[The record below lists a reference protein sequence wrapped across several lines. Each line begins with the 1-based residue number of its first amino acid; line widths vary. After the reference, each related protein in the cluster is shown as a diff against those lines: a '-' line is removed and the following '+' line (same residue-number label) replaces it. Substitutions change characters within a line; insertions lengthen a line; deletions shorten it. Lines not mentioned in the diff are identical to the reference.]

1 MMPAQTG
8 QADGDS
14 DLKWE
19 TVSPWM
25 AFFWLTRVRMMTAQL
40 GSLWG
45 GDSIR
50 RRTGIL
56 GGD

>member
-1 MMPAQTG
+1 MPAQTG